1 MYNNT
6 SDKKE
11 TRESERSLSALL
23 DRAKAATGQLGTG
36 FTRHVEKLDDLQQR
50 FLDGR
55 FHLAVLGQF
64 KRGKS
69 TLLNALVG
77 EPILPIAVI
86 PLTAAPTFLQ
96 YGTPPRVAVTFQGKQ
111 EPETFSGSSTAER
124 SAFLAR
130 YVTEEG
136 NPKNRLGVQEVTV
149 YLPAKILASGVVLI
163 DTPGIGSTYK
173 HNTQATLDFL
183 EQCDAA
189 LFLVSADPP
198 ITEVELD
205 FLAEVRKKVPRLFYV
220 LSKIDYLNDAERKQA
235 LAFYEKT
242 LCEHGCVHANS
253 SIFCI
258 SARTAIEG
266 RDQGREDAW
275 ETSGMAELE
284 RFLVEYLAKEKF
296 KALSHAICLRT
307 IGEIETS
314 LMESTISLQA
324 LKLPQKELQEKITLF
339 EQTLKQASR
348 ERNLI
353 QDVLEGDK
361 RRMLAFLEEQAQE
374 LREEATQVLKDI
386 MNQSSIRRFGKST
399 QKSIQDA
406 WAESIPE
413 YFAQKQSELNEKT
426 KARLLECLAPHDDRL
441 NQLIETLRHTAAD
454 LFQVPYRPMSRDEAL
469 ELKRKPYWV
478 LNTWNTDPLPMLK
491 SIDQRLEELVRRN
504 VENIR
509 WSMLQNLNISFA
521 HFARKITE
529 RLDETVAATKG
540 AMESA
545 HERKKTHGG
554 SIEAVVA
561 ELSQNIQHLDG
572 IKQEFESMLTNL
584 STSSS

>member
-1 MYNNT
+1 MQSISAT
-6 SDKKE
+6 MSHPK
-11 TRESERSLSALL
+11 SEPPLSVLIEE
-23 DRAKAATGQLGTG
+23 AKVAVGQLGTNG
-36 FTRHVEKLDDLQQR
+36 AAHAGKLDELQRR
-50 FLDGR
+50 FQEGR

-96 YGTPPRVAVTFQGKQ
+96 YGDPPRVVVTFQGKQ
-111 EPETFSGSSTAER
+111 EPEILTGRSTEER
-124 SAFLAR
+124 SVFLAR

-149 YLPAKILASGVVLI
+149 YLPADILANGVVLI
-163 DTPGIGSTYK
+163 DTPGIGSTYR

-198 ITEVELD
+198 ITEVELE
-205 FLAEVRKKVPRLFYV
+205 FLAEVRKKVPKLFYV
-220 LSKIDYLNDAERKQA
+220 LSKIDYLNEAERRQA
-235 LAFYEKT
+235 LGFYEKT
-242 LCEHGCVHANS
+242 LCEHGCVQNKAA
-253 SIFCI
+253 IFCV
-258 SARTAIEG
+258 SARKAIEG
-266 RDQGREDAW
+266 RQQGRPEAW

-284 RFLVEYLAKEKF
+284 GFLVNYLAKEKF
-296 KALSHAICLRT
+296 QALSHVVCLRS
-307 IGEIETS
+307 IGEIDAA
-314 LMESTISLQA
+314 LMAARISLEA
-324 LKLPQKELQEKITLF
+324 LKLPQTELAEKIALF
-339 EQTLKQASR
+339 ETSLKQAAR
-348 ERNLI
+348 ERTLI
-353 QDVLEGDK
+353 QDILEGDK
-361 RRMLAFLEEQAQE
+361 RRMAGFLEEQAQL
-374 LREEATQVLKDI
+374 LREEATGVLKDI
-386 MNQSSIRRFGKST
+386 MNQSSIRRFGKSS
-399 QKSIQDA
+399 QKSVQEA

-413 YFAQKQSELNEKT
+413 YFASKQAELNDMTKT
-426 KARLLECLAPHDDRL
+426 RLLECLSPHDQRL

-454 LFQVPYRPMSRDEAL
+454 LFRVPYRPMHPEEAL

-491 SIDQRLEELVRRN
+491 SLDQRLEDLVRRN

-545 HERKKTHGG
+545 HDRKQRHGG
-554 SIEAVVA
+554 RIEHEVEALQ
-561 ELSQNIQHLDG
+561 ETIRQIEGIRERFERMLSGSAQLQ
-572 IKQEFESMLTNL
+572 
-584 STSSS
+584 

>member
-1 MYNNT
+1 MQPISATMNPL
-6 SDKKE
+6 
-11 TRESERSLSALL
+11 ESEPSLTVLL
-23 DRAKAATGQLGTG
+23 KQAKTAVGQLGANAAAQVG
-36 FTRHVEKLDDLQQR
+36 KLDELQQR
-50 FLDGR
+50 FQEGR

-77 EPILPIAVI
+77 EPVLPIAVI

-96 YGTPPRVAVTFQGKQ
+96 YGDPPRVVVTFQGKS
-111 EPETFSGSSTAER
+111 EPETFIGRSTQER

-149 YLPAKILASGVVLI
+149 YLPADILANGVVLI

-198 ITEVELD
+198 ITEVELE
-205 FLAEVRKKVPRLFYV
+205 FLAEVRKKVPKLFYV
-220 LSKIDYLNDAERKQA
+220 LSKIDYLNEAERKQA

-242 LCEHGCVHANS
+242 LCEHGCVQDKA
-253 SIFCI
+253 SIFCV

-266 RDQGREDAW
+266 RQQGKPEAW
-275 ETSGMAELE
+275 ETSGMAQLE
-284 RFLVEYLAKEKF
+284 GFLVNYLAKEKF
-296 KALSHAICLRT
+296 QALSHVVCLRS
-307 IGEIETS
+307 IGELDAA
-314 LMESTISLQA
+314 LMAARISLQA
-324 LKLPQKELQEKITLF
+324 LKLPQKELAEKIALF
-339 EQTLKQASR
+339 ETSLKQAAR
-348 ERNLI
+348 ERTLI

-361 RRMLAFLEEQAQE
+361 RRMAGFLEEQAQL
-374 LREEATQVLKDI
+374 LREESTLVLKDI
-386 MNQSSIRRFGKST
+386 MNQSSIRRFGKSS
-399 QKSIQDA
+399 QKSVQEA

-413 YFAQKQSELNEKT
+413 YFASKQAELNEMT
-426 KARLLECLAPHDDRL
+426 KARLLECLSPHDQRL

-454 LFQVPYRPMSRDEAL
+454 LFHVPYRPMNPEQAL

-491 SIDQRLEELVRRN
+491 SLDQRLEDLVRRN

-545 HERKKTHGG
+545 HDRKQRYGGRIENEVEALQENIRRIEGIRERF
-554 SIEAVVA
+554 EQM
-561 ELSQNIQHLDG
+561 LSQPTQ
-572 IKQEFESMLTNL
+572 
-584 STSSS
+584 SS